1 MVMHG
6 SDAPPARAVVGPV
19 ALAADASRW
28 AESDPRVCR
37 NPYRLSPV
45 RAAPPSAPDRRTPDR
60 PLDRPKTVSV
70 PCPSSLPV
78 CPRCPVVAAAVL
90 LYWRVEFSN
99 VMLTPTVD
107 LVFFHVV
114 MLFIVQHRAVRT
126 SASLRVTISFAI

>member
-6 SDAPPARAVVGPV
+6 CWLRFPPARAVVGPV

-37 NPYRLSPV
+37 NQYRLSPV
-45 RAAPPSAPDRRTPDR
+45 RAAPPSAPDRRTDR
-60 PLDRPKTVSV
+60 GWSLDRPNKTVSV
-70 PCPSSLPV
+70 PCPYSSPI

-107 LVFFHVV
+107 AL
-114 MLFIVQHRAVRT
+114 T
-126 SASLRVTISFAI
+126 